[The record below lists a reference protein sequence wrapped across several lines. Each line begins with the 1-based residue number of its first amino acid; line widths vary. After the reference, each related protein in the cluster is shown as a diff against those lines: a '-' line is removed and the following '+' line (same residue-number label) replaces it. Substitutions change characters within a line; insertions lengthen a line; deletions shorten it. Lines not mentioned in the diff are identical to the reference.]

1 MCAFIHLTGPKSEGS
16 WPLLLLLALVLAA
29 WLATL
34 VRLLRSTELDGTTK
48 ICWVVVLCTLNV
60 LGLVLF
66 MIWGPKKYEDPP
78 PIRRLFE
85 PAKDKRATDDPQTP
99 G

>member
-1 MCAFIHLTGPKSEGS
+1 MCAFIHLTGPNSAGS
-16 WPLLLLLALVLAA
+16 WPLLLLLVLLLAA

-34 VRLLRSTELDGTTK
+34 VRLLRSTELEGTTK

-66 MIWGPKKYEDPP
+66 MIWGPKKHEEAPP
-78 PIRRLFE
+78 MRRLFE
-85 PAKDKRATDDPQTP
+85 PAKEKKAADDPHRT

>member
-16 WPLLLLLALVLAA
+16 WPLLLLVALFLLL
-29 WLATL
+29 WLVTL

-66 MIWGPKKYEDPP
+66 MIWGPRKYEEPP
-78 PIRRLFE
+78 PTRRLFE
-85 PAKDKRATDDPQTP
+85 PAKDKRATDDAQTP